1 MKQRFKALLA
11 ALVGAALLAAPALAA
26 AEPQT
31 QQEFA
36 PWAYSAVA
44 DSYAMG
50 LVDDGYGT
58 YITSPITQEQLES
71 MTAVVAG
78 KLALAVYAKE
88 RGIPLISSMGTGN
101 KLHPERFRIADISET
116 SVCPLCR
123 VMRRELKKRGILHLK
138 VVFSDET
145 PRTPDPVR
153 R

>member
-50 LVDDGYGT
+50 LVDDGYGSW
-58 YITSPITQEQLES
+58 SP
-71 MTAVVAG
+71 
-78 KLALAVYAKE
+78 
-88 RGIPLISSMGTGN
+88 
-101 KLHPERFRIADISET
+101 
-116 SVCPLCR
+116 
-123 VMRRELKKRGILHLK
+123 
-138 VVFSDET
+138 
-145 PRTPDPVR
+145 
-153 R
+153 

>member
-50 LVDDGYGT
+50 DRK
-58 YITSPITQEQLES
+58 S
-71 MTAVVAG
+71 VV
-78 KLALAVYAKE
+78 
-88 RGIPLISSMGTGN
+88 
-101 KLHPERFRIADISET
+101 
-116 SVCPLCR
+116 
-123 VMRRELKKRGILHLK
+123 
-138 VVFSDET
+138 
-145 PRTPDPVR
+145 
-153 R
+153 